1 MTYLAHAAVAAVF
14 VLLQPITLPDTPQGR
29 AVLEY
34 IDAFNRGT
42 EADVMKVLEKYGS
55 PAALQRRTPE
65 QRREAYQGVKKTFG
79 TLEIT
84 RVVSSSP
91 HEIVVAMTRL
101 DGTETWWTFAFEP
114 GEKVQFAGISLKTPT
129 P

>member
-1 MTYLAHAAVAAVF
+1 MAAALFAF
-14 VLLQPITLPDTPQGR
+14 QPGTLPDTPQGR

-34 IDAFNRGT
+34 IDAFNGGT

-79 TLEIT
+79 TLKIT
-84 RVVSSSP
+84 RVVSSSSS
-91 HEIVVAMTRL
+91 EIVVAMTRL
-101 DGTETWWTFAFEP
+101 DGSETWWTFAFEP
-114 GEKVQFAGISLKTPT
+114 GDKVQFAGISLKTPT